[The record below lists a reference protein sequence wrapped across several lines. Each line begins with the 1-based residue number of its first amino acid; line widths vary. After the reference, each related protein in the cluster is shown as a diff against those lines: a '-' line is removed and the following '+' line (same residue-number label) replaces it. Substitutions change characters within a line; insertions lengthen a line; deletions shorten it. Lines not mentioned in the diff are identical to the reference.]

1 MLSSFADP
9 DPGGAPGCFNFPDSD
24 YSATNHGQK
33 GGWVTVTTGMKAPD
47 FTLST
52 VDGEAQTL
60 STLLKSKPVLLE
72 FGAWT

>member
-1 MLSSFADP
+1 VPP
-9 DPGGAPGCFNFPDSD
+9 DCFNFPDVD
-24 YSATNHGQK
+24 YSATNFGQK
-33 GGWVTVTTGMKAPD
+33 GGWVSVTTGMKAPD